1 MSGAITVSN
10 LGPTGPTGPTGAGI
24 TFSGPTGSV
33 LWSPDG
39 RSITGTTELVYSTS
53 SGLTMQNLIINSS
66 NTRISIGNGSTGQT
80 ANTMILNASGQPIS
94 VNGPTGG
101 FYVNPVRYVSS
112 INIPSGFFITAFNPT
127 TSEIIYWGT
136 TGGSYSPPGATG
148 ADVTFTINLP
158 TASTVTF
165 NSGAAQTQINPSL
178 ITSVNWGDGSTFI
191 NNGVHTYNSSG
202 TYTIRVIGGFTQF
215 PTDPSFTGYITNV
228 ASFTG
233 ITNMSYMFSKNITF
247 NQDISAWITTN
258 VTDMSYMFSG
268 ARGFDKNLSGWDT
281 GNVVNMSNM
290 FKDAI
295 IFNSNIASWNT
306 INVTNM
312 SSMFRGAAA
321 FNQDISLWRT
331 INVTNM
337 SEMFMGCTLF
347 NQNINTNGNYWNTSN
362 VTNMSNMFNDAPA
375 FNGTIGSWN
384 TSNVTDM
391 NTMFRLTLAF
401 NQPINTSG
409 NSWNTSNVTDMS
421 NMFASSIFNQAIGNW
436 DTSKV
441 INMNAM
447 FNDAQSFNQPIG
459 AWDTSFVTDMSSM
472 FNGATAFYQ
481 DISTWPLPS
490 LNNLYLMFRSSG
502 MTPTDTTYYE
512 NIMVKKR
519 SSPSPNLGA
528 ALFFQFQNEGT
539 EPT

>member
-1 MSGAITVSN
+1 M
-10 LGPTGPTGPTGAGI
+10 
-24 TFSGPTGSV
+24 
-33 LWSPDG
+33 
-39 RSITGTTELVYSTS
+39 E
-53 SGLTMQNLIINSS
+53 NLIINSS

-80 ANTMILNASGQPIS
+80 ANTMILNASGQSIS

-101 FYVNPVRYVSS
+101 FYVKPVRYVSS

-148 ADVTFTINLP
+148 TDVTFTINLP

-165 NSGAAQTQINPSL
+165 NSSASQPQITPSS
-178 ITSVNWGDGSTFI
+178 ITSINWGDGSTII
-191 NNGVHTYNSSG
+191 NNGVHTYSSSG

-215 PTDPSFTGYITNV
+215 PTDPSFTPLITNV

-233 ITNMSYMFSKNITF
+233 ITNMSYMFLNNITF
-247 NQDISAWITTN
+247 NQDISGWITTD

-295 IFNSNIASWNT
+295 IFNSNIGSWNT

-312 SSMFRGAAA
+312 SSMFRGASA
-321 FNQDISLWRT
+321 FNQDIGLWRT

-337 SEMFMGCTLF
+337 SEMFMDCIVF
-347 NQNINTNGNYWNTSN
+347 NQNLNASGSEIWNTSN
-362 VTNMSNMFNDAPA
+362 VTNMSTMFNNARA
-375 FNGTIGSWN
+375 FNGNITLWN

-401 NQPINTSG
+401 NQPINKSG
-409 NSWNTSNVTDMS
+409 NSWNTSNVTNMS
-421 NMFASSIFNQAIGNW
+421 NMFAGSIFNQAIGNW

-441 INMNAM
+441 IDMNSM
-447 FNDAQSFNQPIG
+447 FGDALLFNQPIG
-459 AWDTSFVTDMSSM
+459 NWDTSFVTNMANM
-472 FNGATAFYQ
+472 FSGAIAFYQ
-481 DISTWPLPS
+481 DISTWPVPS
-490 LNNLYLMFRSSG
+490 LTNLYLMFRGSG
-502 MTPTDTTYYE
+502 MRPDDITYYRS
-512 NIMVKKR
+512 IMDRKR
-519 SSPSPNLGA
+519 TYVPLGVVRM
-528 ALFFQFQNEGT
+528 FFQELNQGT